1 MIHPEKQAIKN
12 RIKRMVKWSRYVMVG
27 MFLGLTGLAI
37 ITGNYWLIF
46 IGIVGVSL
54 TSVYFRKLTQ
64 AVKEIAVTDDDCN

>member
-37 ITGNYWLIF
+37 ITGNY
-46 IGIVGVSL
+46 
-54 TSVYFRKLTQ
+54 
-64 AVKEIAVTDDDCN
+64 